1 MRTIDLEAWSRRGPF
16 ELFSAF
22 GFPHFGL
29 TAPVDLTAF
38 RPAVKQRG
46 VSFTVALTYVL
57 ARAANEIPEFR
68 YRIRGDTVIEHEVV
82 HPSMTL
88 LTADDQ
94 LSFCYF
100 RYEQA
105 FGSYARSAAQ
115 EIARVRADP
124 AMEDPPGRDDWLY
137 MTAIPWVSF
146 TGLVHPL
153 SGPTDSAPRFA
164 WGKFA
169 EEDDRLKMPLN
180 LQVHHG
186 LLDGVHVSKFFLR
199 VQEYLT
205 DPGSFL
211 GEA

>member
-1 MRTIDLEAWSRRGPF
+1 MTPSSPHWAEGLEG
-16 ELFSAF
+16 
-22 GFPHFGL
+22 
-29 TAPVDLTAF
+29 TAF

-46 VSFTVALTYVL
+46 LSFTVALTYVL
-57 ARAANEIPEFR
+57 ARAANEMPEFR
-68 YRIRGDTVIEHEVV
+68 YRIRGDTVVEHEVV
-82 HPSMTL
+82 HPSVTL
-88 LTADDQ
+88 LTGDDQ

-100 RYEQA
+100 QYEQA
-105 FGSYARSAAQ
+105 FGSYARSAAE

-124 AMEDPPGRDDWLY
+124 ALEDLPDRDDWLY

-153 SGPTDSAPRFA
+153 SGPTDSIPRFA

-169 EEDDRLKMPLN
+169 EEGNRLKMPLN

-186 LLDGVHVSKFFLR
+186 LLDGVHVSRFLIR
-199 VQEYLT
+199 VQEYLS
-205 DPGSFL
+205 DPDPLF